1 MAIAIMRVVNI
12 LYEGIFGILNYFTYL
27 CTAFSESVFFHLLA
41 SRDGLNAEPTEP
53 FIQATVEKKM

>member
-1 MAIAIMRVVNI
+1 MRVVNKH
-12 LYEGIFGILNYFTYL
+12 YDAIFGILNYFTYL

-53 FIQATVEKKM
+53 FIQATVEKTMWVKR